1 MGGVGPIMSEI
12 ISERCKIECPALFK
26 FKKACPFYLAIQK
39 LSNHSIRNS
48 CIEKNQCYTI
58 TSNIIT
64 FLEPAL
70 RPFSRPSSANSRAS
84 VLKSCTAL
92 AAFSLVMTPL
102 AAAQA
107 DSPTVVTS
115 IKPVH
120 SLVSAVMQGVGEPT
134 LLIDGANSPHGYA
147 LKPSQAGALQDAD
160 IVFWIG
166 EDLAPSLKKPI
177 DTLSTKATVVELMD
191 TKGISHLDFRE
202 GATFE
207 AHDHGDE
214 DHDGH
219 DHNHEKHTDHKHDDH
234 DHDHEKH
241 TDHKHDDHDHDDE
254 KYAEHKHDD
263 HGHDHGGKDP
273 HIWLNPDNGKAMLK
287 TISATLS
294 EADPNNAALYQKNAD
309 AMSTAL
315 DNLSAEIEGSM
326 KNLENTG
333 FIVFHDAYHH
343 FEHRYDV
350 EAAGAITLSP
360 ETAPSADRV
369 TEIRATISE
378 IGARC
383 VFSEPQFEPKIV
395 ATVIE
400 GTGAKTATLDPLGAN
415 LANGPDL
422 YPQLIANLAKSLKD
436 CLASSS

>member
-1 MGGVGPIMSEI
+1 
-12 ISERCKIECPALFK
+12 
-26 FKKACPFYLAIQK
+26 
-39 LSNHSIRNS
+39 
-48 CIEKNQCYTI
+48 
-58 TSNIIT
+58 
-64 FLEPAL
+64 L

-92 AAFSLVMTPL
+92 AAFSLVMTPF

-177 DTLSTKATVVELMD
+177 DTLSAKATIVELMD
-191 TKGISHLDFRE
+191 AKGISHLDFRE

-219 DHNHEKHTDHKHDDH
+219 DHADHKHDDH

-241 TDHKHDDHDHDDE
+241 ADHKHDDHDHDHE
-254 KYAEHKHDD
+254 KHAEHKHDDHDHDHEKHAEHKHDDHDHDHEKHAEHKHDDHDHDHEKHAEHKHDDHEKHAEHKHDD

-315 DNLSAEIEGSM
+315 DNLSAKIEGSM

-369 TEIRATISE
+369 TEIQTTISE